1 MELEKIT
8 AEESAIQSKEYEE
21 GFEVVGKIKV
31 LKIPTPGEGN
41 EYKLELVIDDDLTR
55 DILQYGADITNQVD
69 LLQTGIRNGLINRV
83 ARLRE
88 K

>member
-1 MELEKIT
+1 MKLETISD
-8 AEESAIQSKEYEE
+8 EEANPTKEFED
-21 GFEVVGKIKV
+21 GFEVIGKISV

-41 EYKLELVIDDDLTR
+41 EYKLELSIDDDLTR
-55 DILQYGADITNQVD
+55 EILAYGADITNQVD
-69 LLQTGIRNGLINRV
+69 LLQTGIRNGLINRI

>member
-1 MELEKIT
+1 MKLETISD
-8 AEESAIQSKEYEE
+8 EEANPTKEFED
-21 GFEVVGKIKV
+21 GFEVIGKIKV